1 MSIQRRDILK
11 LPFLMLGATMI
22 DGVAKDVEDSVS
34 LKKKIKVV
42 IVGGGFG
49 GLTFAKKFK
58 ILQKDVEVTVIDKN
72 EIFMTGPMFN
82 LLIGEVENISFN
94 TIIHDRIKPALKY
107 NYNLLH
113 AEVYDINRVIKKVHT
128 TKGVVDYDYLI
139 LSPGIA
145 YDYEKQFSSW
155 DKTKILRAKMEAP
168 SALIPG
174 SEFVTLMENLK
185 NLKGGDIV
193 LSVPL
198 GDYRCPP
205 APYERACMFAQ
216 YIRNHKLKS
225 KVIVIDNYSR
235 PVSKTEAFEEA
246 FRDVYP
252 DIIDYR
258 GDCTIED
265 VDFDAKKVIYSY
277 WGKGSSD
284 DGDTKEV
291 KYELLNLIANNKAS
305 EVIKMA
311 KIKTLGWGSAKLKAP
326 TYQSVTDEDIYVIGD
341 CVGYAFPES
350 AQMANSMA
358 SICAKHLSQRINKEK
373 ITSDMPGNIC
383 ISMIDTNPDEAVS
396 DSHNIDF
403 NGKKFNVVR
412 YMPYD
417 KDTHKYRSNA
427 LAQTLFAWYGG
438 IMSNILD

>member
-1 MSIQRRDILK
+1 MAIQRRDVLK
-11 LPFLMLGATMI
+11 LPLLALSSSVVSATQ
-22 DGVAKDVEDSVS
+22 
-34 LKKKIKVV
+34 LHTKIFTSKHKNRVVV
-42 IVGGGFG
+42 IGGGFG
-49 GLTFAKKFK
+49 GLSFAKKIK
-58 ILQKDVEVTVIDKN
+58 LLQKNLEVIVIDKN
-72 EIFMTGPMFN
+72 EIFITGPMFN
-82 LLIGEVENISFN
+82 LMIGEVKGVSFN
-94 TIIHDRIKPALKY
+94 TIMHDRVKPALKY
-107 NYNLLH
+107 SYKLLH
-113 AEVYDINRVIKKVHT
+113 AEVYDIDRVKKKVYT
-128 TKGVVDYDYLI
+128 TKGTLDYTYLV

-145 YDYEKQFSSW
+145 YAYEKQFPSW
-155 DKTKILRAKMEAP
+155 DKTKILKAKMQAP

-174 SEFVTLMENLK
+174 NEFVTLMRNLK
-185 NLKGGDIV
+185 SLKGGDIV
-193 LSVPL
+193 LTVPL

-258 GDCTIED
+258 GDCTLED
-265 VDFDAKKVIYSY
+265 VDFEKKKVIYSY
-277 WGKGSSD
+277 WGEGSSD
-284 DGDTKEV
+284 DGDMKEV
-291 KYELLNLIANNKAS
+291 GYEMLNLIANNKAN

-350 AQMANSMA
+350 GQMANSMA
-358 SICAKHLSQRINKEK
+358 AICAKHISQRINKEK
-373 ITSDMPGNIC
+373 ITKDMPGNIC
-383 ISMIDTNPDEAVS
+383 ISMINTEPNEAIS
-396 DSHNIDF
+396 DSHNISY
-403 NGKKFNVVR
+403 NGKKFKVER

-417 KDTHKYRSNA
+417 KVTHKYRSNA
-427 LAQTLFAWYGG
+427 LSQTLFAWYDG
-438 IMSNILD
+438 IMSDMLD

>member
-1 MSIQRRDILK
+1 MAISRRDILK
-11 LPFLMLGATMI
+11 FSLLTLGSVAFGSTI
-22 DGVAKDVEDSVS
+22 DRKKVS
-34 LKKKIKVV
+34 SKLKVV
-42 IVGGGFG
+42 VIGGGFG

-58 ILQKDVEVTVIDKN
+58 LLQKDVEVTVIDK
-72 EIFMTGPMFN
+72 ESLFITGPMYN
-82 LLIGEVENISFN
+82 LMLGEVRGVNFN
-94 TIIHDRIKPALKY
+94 TIIHDRVKPSLKY
-107 NYNLLH
+107 GYKLLH
-113 AEVYDINRVIKKVHT
+113 AEVYDIDRVAKKVYT
-128 TKGVVDYDYLI
+128 TKGRVEYDYLI

-145 YDYEKQFSSW
+145 YNYEKQFPSW
-155 DKTKILRAKMEAP
+155 DKTKILRAKREAT

-174 SEFVTLMENLK
+174 EEFVTLLQRLK

-193 LSVPL
+193 LTVPL

-225 KVIVIDNYSR
+225 KVIIIDNYSR
-235 PVSKTEAFEEA
+235 PISKTEAFEEA

-252 DIIDYR
+252 DIIEFR

-277 WGKGSSD
+277 WGEGSSD
-284 DGDTKEV
+284 DGDMKEI
-291 KYELLNLIANNKAS
+291 KYEMLNLIATNKAS

-326 TYQSVTDEDIYVIGD
+326 TYQSVTDDDIYVIGD

-350 AQMANSMA
+350 GQMANAMA
-358 SICAKHLSQRINKEK
+358 AICAKHLSQRINKEE
-373 ITSDMPGNIC
+373 ITQDMPGNLC
-383 ISMIDTNPDEAVS
+383 ISMINTDPNEAIS
-396 DSHNIDF
+396 DSHTISY
-403 NGKKFNVVR
+403 NGKKFKVVR

-417 KDTHKYRSNA
+417 KETKKYRSPYISK
-427 LAQTLFAWYGG
+427 TLFAWYGG
-438 IMSNILD
+438 IMSDILD